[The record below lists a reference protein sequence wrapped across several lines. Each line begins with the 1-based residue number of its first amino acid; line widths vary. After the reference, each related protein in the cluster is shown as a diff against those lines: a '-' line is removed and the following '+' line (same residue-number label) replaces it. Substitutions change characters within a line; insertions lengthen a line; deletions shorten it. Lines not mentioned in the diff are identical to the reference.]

1 MNVAEPPA
9 TTGSVDPNIVFEV
22 VDGVIVEKQMSAEST
37 WVAARLD
44 HRLGPFVEDNR
55 LGTVVPE
62 MLFVFEPNDKLKRRP
77 DVAFVSAERWPLD
90 RRPPGEGDWPVVP
103 DLAVEVVSRNDSM
116 DDVIDKVAEY
126 FDHGVRQVWVILLRV
141 RQVYVYDSLED
152 MRIVAE
158 PAALAT
164 PLVPGWSL
172 PLATLFGPR

>member
-1 MNVAEPPA
+1 MSVATP
-9 TTGSVDPNIVFEV
+9 SDPTVMIDPGILYEV
-22 VDGVIVEKQMSAEST
+22 VDGEIVEKVMSAEST
-37 WVAARLD
+37 WVGNRL
-44 HRLGPFVEDNR
+44 HGSLWSHVEAGRLGSAVS
-55 LGTVVPE
+55 E
-62 MLFVFEPNDKLKRRP
+62 MLFVLEPNDKLKRRP
-77 DVAFVSAERWPLD
+77 DVAFVSAERWPVD

-126 FDHGVRQVWVILLRV
+126 FYHGVRQVWVVLLRV
-141 RQVYVYDSLED
+141 RQVYVYDSLHD

-158 PAALAT
+158 PAALET

>member
-1 MNVAEPPA
+1 MSTAALPA
-9 TTGSVDPNIVFEV
+9 PIVSVDPNILYEV
-22 VDGVIVEKQMSAEST
+22 VDGEIVEKAMSAEST
-37 WVAARLD
+37 WI
-44 HRLGPFVEDNR
+44 GNR
-55 LGTVVPE
+55 LYGSLWAYVEPHQLGTATSE
-62 MLFVFEPNDKLKRRP
+62 MLFVLEPDDKLKRRP

-90 RRPPGEGDWPVVP
+90 RRPPSEGDWAVVP

-126 FDHGVRQVWVILLRV
+126 FDHGVRQVWVVLLRV
-141 RQVYVYDSLED
+141 RQVYVYDTLED

-158 PAALAT
+158 PAALET